1 MVPKRSGQQ
10 RDTRALVFS
19 PMKIAQ

>member
-1 MVPKRSGQQ
+1 MVPERSGQQ